1 MLWIKSFKLSMALNF
16 ISDIKKKKEKEEKN
30 LFYNHRLWGCMLFS

>member
-1 MLWIKSFKLSMALNF
+1 MLWIKSFNLSMALNF

-30 LFYNHRLWGCMLFS
+30 LFYNHRL